1 MQTATIE
8 LRDRFFVTG
17 AEHAHAKPNT
27 KSMAQKYNAYVREA
41 GADGYAAWE
50 YPKQPRKTLS
60 DLGINIKFFHH
71 PAGGQRSIEFADGSY
86 YSHPHWQM

>member
-17 AEHAHAKPNT
+17 AEHAHAKPDT
-27 KSMAQKYNAYVREA
+27 KSMAQKYRAYVEEA
-41 GADGYAAWE
+41 GANGYAAWE
-50 YPKQPRKTLS
+50 YIKAPRQSLN
-60 DLGINIKFFHH
+60 DLGIIIKRLIH
-71 PAGGQRSIEFADGSY
+71 PAGGQRSVEFTDGSY